1 MSEQQ
6 WRVLD
11 GAGNNLGPYSV
22 QDLQSFHHSGNINH
36 DTLVWT
42 DGMSDWLPAGQI
54 PGLLPPAAVPVVPLA
69 AAAPVYSPAQAVPGS
84 GINLS
89 PQIATSAAPGLAKS
103 QRTGAPT
110 WLSIATL
117 VIALASLVL
126 AFFPWVSALAN
137 PDPRKGSELI
147 PAFTQSG
154 FQSVTADVSVP
165 DEFVNALSGLV
176 TEETGGDEASKKELT
191 EELKKEIKN
200 AKPKDRDW
208 GISTLNLIALI
219 AVGLGAVL
227 VLIGMMNRLSNLV
240 VTAQLMLVVAA
251 ALIGIQLAMQFPA
264 IESFVKAQKKAEEEM
279 QAEFARTKKELQET
293 SIDSEEA
300 ATAINEQTKLM
311 NQVMEAKL
319 YATKVE
325 PSCFVVVIL
334 LTGSVFLL
342 VITMSSAS
350 AAPVITTPSSSPP
363 LQGGVAQPQQPHQ
376 PGSGLKFH

>member
-6 WRVLD
+6 WQVLD

-22 QDLQSFHHSGNINH
+22 QDLQAFHHSGNINH

-42 DGMSDWLPAGQI
+42 DGMAEWLPAGQI
-54 PGLLPPAAVPVVPLA
+54 PGLLPEAPVPVVPLA
-69 AAAPVYSPAQAVPGS
+69 QAGPLAPTAQVAPVS

-89 PQIATSAAPGLAKS
+89 PQIATASGLPKS

-117 VIALASLVL
+117 GIALASLIL
-126 AFFPWVSALAN
+126 AFLPWVSALAN
-137 PDPRKGSELI
+137 LDPRKGSDLVT
-147 PAFTQSG
+147 AFTQTG
-154 FQSVTADVSVP
+154 FQSVLGDISVP
-165 DEFVNALSGLV
+165 DQSIDTISGVLAKEFAK
-176 TEETGGDEASKKELT
+176 DEASQEELT
-191 EELKKEIKN
+191 EELRNEIKN
-200 AKPKDRDW
+200 ADRKNQEW
-208 GISTLNLIALI
+208 GISVLNLIALI

-227 VLIGMMNRLSNLV
+227 VIIGMMNHLSALI
-240 VTAQLMLVVAA
+240 VTAQLMLVLAA

-264 IESFVKAQKKAEEEM
+264 IESFVEAQKKAREEL
-279 QAEFARTKKELQET
+279 QADFAKAKKELQEA

-311 NQVMEAKL
+311 NQVLEAKL
-319 YATKVE
+319 YATRVE

-334 LTGSVFLL
+334 LTASVFLL

-350 AAPVITTPSSSPP
+350 AAPVIAAPSNGQSLP
-363 LQGGVAQPQQPHQ
+363 GGAAQAQPPHQ

>member
-6 WRVLD
+6 WQVLD

-22 QDLQSFHHSGNINH
+22 QDLQAFHHSGNINH

-42 DGMSDWLPAGQI
+42 DGMAEWLPAGQI
-54 PGLLPPAAVPVVPLA
+54 PGLLPEAPVPVVPLA
-69 AAAPVYSPAQAVPGS
+69 QAAPLAPTAQVAPVS

-89 PQIATSAAPGLAKS
+89 PQITTASGLPKS

-117 VIALASLVL
+117 GIALASLIL
-126 AFFPWVSALAN
+126 AFLPWVSALAN
-137 PDPRKGSELI
+137 LDPRKGSDLVT
-147 PAFTQSG
+147 AFTQTG
-154 FQSVTADVSVP
+154 FQSVLGDISVP
-165 DEFVNALSGLV
+165 DQSIDTISGVLAKEFAK
-176 TEETGGDEASKKELT
+176 DEASQEELT
-191 EELKKEIKN
+191 EELRNEIKN
-200 AKPKDRDW
+200 ADRKNQEW
-208 GISTLNLIALI
+208 GISVLNLIALI

-227 VLIGMMNRLSNLV
+227 VIIGMMNHLSALI
-240 VTAQLMLVVAA
+240 VTAQLMLVLAA

-264 IESFVKAQKKAEEEM
+264 IESFVEAQKKAREEL
-279 QAEFARTKKELQET
+279 QADFAKAKKELQEA

-311 NQVMEAKL
+311 NQVLEAKL
-319 YATKVE
+319 YATRVE

-334 LTGSVFLL
+334 LTASVFLL

-350 AAPVITTPSSSPP
+350 AAPVIAAPSNGQSLP
-363 LQGGVAQPQQPHQ
+363 GGAAQAQPPHQ